1 MGKTRYL
8 FKKITNTDGTF
19 HAKMGL
25 IRDRNGILLGEK
37 RGTGRRGGPRW
48 QEQPSI
54 MEKKSQ
60 WSRTT
65 VGGLLLIQSLDRLR
79 PTPGTGSI
87 GGHSVAGPCPQG
99 TPVLC
104 VTEGTHKPQPP
115 S

>member
-1 MGKTRYL
+1 MS
-8 FKKITNTDGTF
+8 
-19 HAKMGL
+19 
-25 IRDRNGILLGEK
+25 LLGEK